1 MDKID
6 IFEVN
11 ELIGNKVSIALSL
24 HSKDIIEQSEMRTR
38 NIIDSK
44 VGEITKKLNDEVEQV
59 FKNMDFVNNF
69 KKDLKN
75 YITTS
80 LKYSLSKDNLDFI
93 IRSVVQDTTKN
104 VFKDIIKD
112 VVKNTVKELNRK
124 LRGDYKLAKELSYS
138 IDAEIKHVLA
148 DAPISAVSEREI
160 KERINMSIK
169 QTSNIFIKKML
180 NDKGTKQIGIEW
192 NQKD

>member
-180 NDKGTKQIGIEW
+180 NDKGTKQIGIE
-192 NQKD
+192 